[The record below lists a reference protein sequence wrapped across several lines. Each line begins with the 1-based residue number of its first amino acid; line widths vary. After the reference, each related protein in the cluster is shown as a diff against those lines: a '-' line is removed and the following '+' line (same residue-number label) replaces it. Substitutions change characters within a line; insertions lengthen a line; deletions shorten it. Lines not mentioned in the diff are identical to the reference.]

1 MFSVQCLAHFVHF
14 AHFVLHGCTGCA
26 VISCMVQLAPKPY
39 PNYINSVYIVALLVG
54 DSLTPTSSVLRATQ
68 ALSYQRLLNL
78 QTRAESGLVATRK
91 T

>member
-26 VISCMVQLAPKPY
+26 VTSCMVQLAPKPY
-39 PNYINSVYIVALLVG
+39 PNYINPVYIVALLVG
-54 DSLTPTSSVLRATQ
+54 DSLAPTSVLRATQ
-68 ALSYQRLLNL
+68 ALPYQRLLNL
-78 QTRAESGLVATRK
+78 QTRAKSGLVATRK